1 MALTLKQEAFVQGLI
16 AGKSQ
21 REAYREA
28 YDATRMKDKTV
39 DETASKLLK
48 NPKVAARYEELQGR
62 LKEESAAA
70 AIATAKEVLEELT
83 NIAFGRKQYPSSD
96 MFGNEIQLSPTIPQR
111 QKALEA
117 LAKHHGLMSDK
128 IEHSGK
134 LEVQQDKLASI
145 LEQMR
150 K

>member
-16 AGKSQ
+16 TGKSQ
-21 REAYREA
+21 REAYRAA
-28 YDATRMKDKTV
+28 YNAEKMMDKTV
-39 DETASKLLK
+39 DEKASRLLAQG
-48 NPKVAARYEELQGR
+48 KVRARYEELQER
-62 LKEESAAA
+62 LKKESSSA

-96 MFGNEIQLSPTIPQR
+96 MLGNEIQVSPTIPQR

>member
-16 AGKSQ
+16 TGKSQ
-21 REAYREA
+21 REAYRAA
-28 YDATRMKDKTV
+28 YNAEKMMDKTV
-39 DETASKLLK
+39 DEKASRLLAQG
-48 NPKVAARYEELQGR
+48 KVRARYEELQER
-62 LKEESAAA
+62 LKKESSSV

-96 MFGNEIQLSPTIPQR
+96 MFGNEIQVSPTIPQR